1 MSLITDV
8 KSTHLNAS
16 GLICAGPSRL
26 AGFSLV
32 GGATAGTIQFKD
44 GGSSGTILCEVDVP
58 GNTNVNSFYILVPG
72 TGIRFYT
79 SIYATFTGGLA
90 ASTVF
95 YQG

>member
-1 MSLITDV
+1 MTDV

-16 GLICAGPSRL
+16 GAICAGPGRL

-79 SIYATFTGGLA
+79 SIYATFIGGLA
-90 ASTVF
+90 AGTVF
-95 YQG
+95 YQA